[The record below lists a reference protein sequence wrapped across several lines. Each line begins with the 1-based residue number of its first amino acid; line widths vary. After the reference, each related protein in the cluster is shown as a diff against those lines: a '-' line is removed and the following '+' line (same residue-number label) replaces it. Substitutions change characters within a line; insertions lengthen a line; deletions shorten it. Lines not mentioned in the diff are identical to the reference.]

1 MSKRRG
7 SKKRRKGK
15 KRKRK
20 YPKTRLISKVPNNL
34 ETKFLSSILSSISL
48 IFIRTE
54 EGRSKG
60 KSVSIRWY
68 IYTFDLPPL
77 LTLFSAVMHVF
88 PAIPES
94 RPRGIS
100 VDLAPS
106 HAGRPQSNSQPEKQR
121 CSSTVAALC
130 LNSLLPLTKA
140 SPARVSGDS

>member
-15 KRKRK
+15 KKKRNI
-20 YPKTRLISKVPNNL
+20 RRRVSKVPNNL

-68 IYTFDLPPL
+68 IYTFGLPPL
-77 LTLFSAVMHVF
+77 LTLFSTVMHVL